1 MTTRDRI
8 LDAAAHIMR
17 HDGIARAT
25 TKEIARHAGF
35 SEATLYKHFADKTE
49 IFVAVLHER
58 SPAFAGVL
66 GALGERV
73 GQGSVA
79 ENLHHVTRAAMA
91 FYDQAFIIAVGV
103 FSERRVLDALRSD
116 LYRMGA
122 GPEGVNH
129 AVAAYLQAEQ
139 DAGRVR
145 GDLDPAAAAS
155 LLMGACLQRAFFR
168 HFYDREAEDPEA
180 RATEFVRVVIGGI
193 DAAQ

>member
-1 MTTRDRI
+1 M
-8 LDAAAHIMR
+8 DAAAHIMR

-25 TKEIARHAGF
+25 TKEIARRAGF
-35 SEATLYKHFADKTE
+35 SEATLYKHFAHKTE

-58 SPAFAGVL
+58 APGFADAL

-73 GQGSVA
+73 GQGTVA
-79 ENLHHVTRAAMA
+79 ANLRDVTRAAMA

-103 FSERRVLDALRSD
+103 FSERRVLEALRAD

-129 AVAAYLQAEQ
+129 TVAAYLRAEQ
-139 DAGRVR
+139 GVGRVR
-145 GDLDPAAAAS
+145 ADVDADAAAS

-168 HFYDREAEDPEA
+168 HFYDREAEEPEA
-180 RATEFVRVVIGGI
+180 KATEFVRVVIGGI
-193 DAAQ
+193 ETAQ